1 MKVTK
6 LGGGGV
12 EDTKHDKMSKAKEM
26 GSPRRRGFLTESP
39 NRGNEAVHTPG
50 GGSLSAPTSPLRTF
64 ETSMQYTLTQKEQL
78 MLQKYGDLFTFPL
91 DSSINDRSTILLI
104 LAYQMNALRCWTDI
118 ADGFFVWVRLYFI
131 ISVAVTHIHL

>member
-1 MKVTK
+1 MDELCALKASLIKVTK
-6 LGGGGV
+6 LG
-12 EDTKHDKMSKAKEM
+12 EDTKHDNKMAKTKEM
-26 GSPRRRGFLTESP
+26 ESPRRRGFLTESP
-39 NRGNEAVHTPG
+39 NRGNETVHTPG

-64 ETSMQYTLTQKEQL
+64 ETSIQYTLTQKEQL

-118 ADGFFVWVRLYFI
+118 ADGFFVWV
-131 ISVAVTHIHL
+131 S